1 MTTSI
6 SRHHRTTRVTWATI
20 TTLAAALAMVQ
31 LGAAPDATATS
42 QRHPDPMSWIMSE
55 DFPDI
60 CAWPDLVVAV
70 GLSDLCPGVA
80 FPPSTMGI

>member
-1 MTTSI
+1 
-6 SRHHRTTRVTWATI
+6 
-20 TTLAAALAMVQ
+20 
-31 LGAAPDATATS
+31 
-42 QRHPDPMSWIMSE
+42 MSWIMSE